1 MKSTSLKMSNEEAEA
16 TFDTTLER
24 YRIGN
29 FKVTNAKRVP
39 YEELDYGIYK
49 ASSNQVIFQM
59 NEVRLPLWIKALH
72 VRYQSNKA
80 NTNDN
85 NSPSE
90 DINAH
95 WEEHIDSNI
104 ASKCEKITLELSYN
118 KLNIISITVST
129 LTGRIQIQGRF
140 IKEWG
145 DSEFGILLHMVS
157 NVNDMKSNNPS
168 KTTFLEA
175 INKKLSGNLRAS
187 SSSEASISREQTFS
201 MIKTH
206 LAALEADFVTYK
218 EENNKTVQN
227 LTEIIEMKDTEI
239 NALKEEIM
247 LLKKN
252 NDEKQQLISDLTVK
266 QLEIEE
272 KISSSTKEQKKQ
284 FERNTNMITSLMKKQ
299 DTKETPVTSSNNNE
313 ELPATS
319 CNSPQTSITIPTSNQ
334 FDIFNEISN
343 PTTNQSLPEL
353 PKNPP
358 TESNPQTPTKPP
370 PTTYRQNIDRIC
382 FPTSLLPHGIS
393 MGFSTKSLVINPKI
407 KILLKLSPKITLCFL
422 QKHGVTKKYIFLDL
436 RLLTPN

>member
-1 MKSTSLKMSNEEAEA
+1 
-16 TFDTTLER
+16 
-24 YRIGN
+24 
-29 FKVTNAKRVP
+29 
-39 YEELDYGIYK
+39 
-49 ASSNQVIFQM
+49 
-59 NEVRLPLWIKALH
+59 
-72 VRYQSNKA
+72 
-80 NTNDN
+80 
-85 NSPSE
+85 
-90 DINAH
+90 
-95 WEEHIDSNI
+95 
-104 ASKCEKITLELSYN
+104 
-118 KLNIISITVST
+118 VST

-145 DSEFGILLHMVS
+145 DSEFGILLHMVN

-168 KTTFLEA
+168 TTTFLEA

-187 SSSEASISREQTFS
+187 SSSEASTSREQTFS

-319 CNSPQTSITIPTSNQ
+319 CNSPQTS
-334 FDIFNEISN
+334 
-343 PTTNQSLPEL
+343 
-353 PKNPP
+353 
-358 TESNPQTPTKPP
+358 
-370 PTTYRQNIDRIC
+370 Y
-382 FPTSLLPHGIS
+382 
-393 MGFSTKSLVINPKI
+393 
-407 KILLKLSPKITLCFL
+407 
-422 QKHGVTKKYIFLDL
+422 Y
-436 RLLTPN
+436 PNF